1 MLDRA
6 QRRTLEK
13 LLGYRFRRKARLV
26 AALTHP
32 SFRHESDCVEEDNQR
47 LEFLGD
53 AALGLVAAAHLY
65 EQLPDQDEGALT
77 HARSK
82 LANRNALARIG
93 ERLELGSYLQLGRG
107 EERSGGRQRASNL
120 TDAVE
125 AVIGA
130 IFLDGGLKAVDKV
143 FHKLWHED
151 LTMPADTDAE
161 NPKGQ
166 LQEYSQKRW
175 KVSPTYQ
182 VIEERGPAHAREY
195 VCVVRINDQ
204 EYGHGCAMTK
214 RAAEAEAAQIAMQQ
228 LIQSSTAPS
237 DAS

>member
-13 LLGYRFRRKARLV
+13 QLGYRFRRKARLL

-93 ERLELGSYLQLGRG
+93 ERLELGNYLQLGRG
-107 EERSGGRQRASNL
+107 EERSGGRERASNL

-125 AVIGA
+125 ALIGA
-130 IFLDGGLKAVDKV
+130 AFLDGGLKAVEKV
-143 FHKLWHED
+143 FRKLWHDD
-151 LTMPADTDAE
+151 LDMPACSESE

-182 VIEERGPAHAREY
+182 VIEEHGPAHAREY
-195 VCVVRINDQ
+195 VCMVRINDQ
-204 EYGHGCAMTK
+204 EFGPGRAMTK
-214 RAAEAEAAQIAMQQ
+214 RAAEAEAAQIALQQ
-228 LIQSSTAPS
+228 LTAERGLQS
-237 DAS
+237 DV